1 MPLSTL
7 ILFSKLISSLMSV
20 LLAPGPLM
28 NCSILHMIYV
38 PIRKET
44 PVVKYSSVTTGYHFP
59 KCKRILHTYHMIS
72 QELSAFGRIG
82 SFGHATQQW

>member
-38 PIRKET
+38 PKMKEA
-44 PVVKYSSVTTGYHFP
+44 PVSMYSSFTTSYHFP
-59 KCKRILHTYHMIS
+59 TRTLHTICYRKSYPHL
-72 QELSAFGRIG
+72 EG
-82 SFGHATQQW
+82 